1 MGTRYPKV
9 IVKAVPAS
17 WASTQTTSMK
27 MKVILKA
34 RILRKIQ
41 SSAPIS
47 MASLGSRISISAKKA
62 QGESKMNYS
71 IHQPNKSPR
80 RTATHQSFEK
90 PRPSIDGVPSTEPCY
105 VAESHKC
112 TSDSYWSHE
121 LWPGLSGLIVACQI
135 SFFLWGSGRVC
146 SRYQRP
152 MATPRNTRNAIIARG
167 PFGLYNALKVSLTVS
182 AIRHSHGAIDT
193 IIGSFC

>member
-17 WASTQTTSMK
+17 WASTQTTSIK

-47 MASLGSRISISAKKA
+47 TASLGSRISISARKA
-62 QGESKMNYS
+62 QGDSKMNYR

-80 RTATHQSFEK
+80 RTATHQSLEE
-90 PRPSIDGVPSTEPCY
+90 PRPSVDGVPSTEPCY
-105 VAESHKC
+105 VAKSHEC

-121 LWPGLSGLIVACQI
+121 LWPGFSRFVVACQI
-135 SFFLWGSGRVC
+135 SFFHRGSGRVC
-146 SRYQRP
+146 SRYHRP
-152 MATPRNTRNAIIARG
+152 TATAKKTRNAIIARG
-167 PFGLYNALKVSLTVS
+167 PFGLYSALKVSLTVS
-182 AIRHSHGAIDT
+182 AVRHSHRAIDT
-193 IIGSFC
+193 IIGSS